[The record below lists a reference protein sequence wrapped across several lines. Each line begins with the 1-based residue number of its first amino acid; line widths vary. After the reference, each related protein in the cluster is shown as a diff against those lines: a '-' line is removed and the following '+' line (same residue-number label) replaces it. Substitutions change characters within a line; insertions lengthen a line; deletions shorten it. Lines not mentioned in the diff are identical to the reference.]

1 MLSMLVLHGKFTKI
15 KEPETSKAHA
25 LNSGFIHIKGNA
37 TISSNWSIEIYI
49 CGDPQSYPQKCFMFC
64 HFMVISQTTNMHLI
78 LHNSDW
84 LHVFYYLHQI
94 QSTHRVINFNYKL
107 YQPSSPI
114 CLCFYKE
121 RNIMPYRKNNQF
133 SSTSCK
139 SNSRNTRYWS
149 IYNIWY
155 FFQKLFIKWIVSH
168 VHGFSTLNRF
178 YL

>member
-1 MLSMLVLHGKFTKI
+1 
-15 KEPETSKAHA
+15 
-25 LNSGFIHIKGNA
+25 
-37 TISSNWSIEIYI
+37 
-49 CGDPQSYPQKCFMFC
+49 
-64 HFMVISQTTNMHLI
+64 MVISQTTNMHLI

-178 YL
+178 YKEMLYTYLTMLSIPSNYESRIVKKYFLFLYFFIKR